1 MFMTPASEF
10 ESPLH
15 RTALAQL
22 DSIAERLN
30 FEPGIHERLRYPRRA
45 LTVSIPVLMDDER
58 TEVFIGDVGRD
69 EAAHVRGCGCARRSH
84 REAVPEAVQ
93 LRRTP

>member
-1 MFMTPASEF
+1 MFMTPAPKF

-30 FEPGIHERLRYPRRA
+30 LEAGIHERLRYPRRA
-45 LTVSIPVLMDDER
+45 LTVSIPVLMDHGR
-58 TEVFIGDVGRD
+58 TEVFIGYRVHHDTVLG
-69 EAAHVRGCGCARRSH
+69 ASKGG
-84 REAVPEAVQ
+84 
-93 LRRTP
+93 LRTTRA